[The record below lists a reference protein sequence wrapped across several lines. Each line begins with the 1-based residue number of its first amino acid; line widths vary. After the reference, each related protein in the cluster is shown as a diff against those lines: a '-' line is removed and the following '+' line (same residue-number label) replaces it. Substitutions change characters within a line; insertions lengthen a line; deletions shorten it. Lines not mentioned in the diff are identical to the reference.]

1 MGILCIISM
10 RALFRR
16 FLLLCRDL
24 FIFFIFAT
32 QCYNTKWALFE
43 KLTSLKG
50 TCLANIYIALT
61 TKTAKALFER
71 IGKTLYYYFLS
82 FLRGCK
88 IVLLKLPLVERV
100 GIGVKYLVVALGV
113 EPKTYSLNAF

>member
-1 MGILCIISM
+1 M

-71 IGKTLYYYFLS
+71 KGKAFFIKFFLI
-82 FLRGCK
+82 RDCK

>member
-1 MGILCIISM
+1 MGILCFISM

-71 IGKTLYYYFLS
+71 KGKAFFIKFFLI
-82 FLRGCK
+82 RDCK

>member
-1 MGILCIISM
+1 M
-10 RALFRR
+10 
-16 FLLLCRDL
+16 
-24 FIFFIFAT
+24 
-32 QCYNTKWALFE
+32 
-43 KLTSLKG
+43 KG

-71 IGKTLYYYFLS
+71 KGKAFFIKFFLKII
-82 FLRGCK
+82 RDCK